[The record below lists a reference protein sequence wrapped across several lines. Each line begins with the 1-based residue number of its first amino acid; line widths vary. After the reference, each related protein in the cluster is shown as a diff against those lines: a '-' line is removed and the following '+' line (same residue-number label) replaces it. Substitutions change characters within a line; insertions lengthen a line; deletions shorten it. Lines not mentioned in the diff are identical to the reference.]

1 MTTELPQIKPTVG
14 ALSDLEHRLGV
25 KRHDLA
31 ELLQSR
37 PDLYSPFN
45 LPKKQH
51 PYPGK
56 LRRLKALEP
65 VKYRPIDN
73 PVKQLKD
80 IQKRILATILKRVEL
95 PAYLFGAVAGKTLLG
110 HAEQHIQNQ
119 SSTVVRM
126 DISSYYPNITCL
138 HVYYVWHVVLHCP
151 PATARL
157 LTELTTFDY
166 HLPQGAPTSPAIAN
180 IFLASIY
187 APVCLVSEKAGLTI
201 TTWVDDLIFSG
212 AEARS
217 VMETVRATL
226 AANDFKMAPEKRE
239 IFGPKDEKNFTGTR
253 LGRFEVRVP
262 HKKMSDLRAAIHRL
276 VTGGVEPCDIDRYRK
291 NLCAR
296 IAHIGTIHKGDAAKI
311 RQHAARSGV
320 ALK

>member
-1 MTTELPQIKPTVG
+1 MTTEPFLTIPTVG

-25 KRHDLA
+25 KRHALA

-45 LPKKQH
+45 LQKKQH

-56 LRRLKALEP
+56 SRRLKALEP

-110 HAEQHIQNQ
+110 HAEQHIPNQ
-119 SSTVVRM
+119 GSTVVRM
-126 DISSYYPNITCL
+126 DISSYYPNITCT
-138 HVYYVWHVVLHCP
+138 HVYFVWNVMLGCP
-151 PATARL
+151 PPVARL
-157 LTELTTFDY
+157 LTELTTFEY
-166 HLPQGAPTSPAIAN
+166 RLPQGAPTSPAIAN

-187 APVCLVSEKAGLTI
+187 APVCLASERAGLTI

-212 AEARS
+212 AEART

-226 AANDFKMAPEKRE
+226 AANGFKMAPEKRE

-253 LGRFEVRVP
+253 LGRFVVRVP
-262 HKKMSDLRAAIHRL
+262 HKKMSDLRTAIFRL
-276 VTGGVEPCDIDRYRK
+276 AIGAVEPNDLDKYRR

-296 IAHIGTIHKGDAAKI
+296 IAHIGTIHKGDATKVRRYAAKLRI
-311 RQHAARSGV
+311 V
-320 ALK
+320 VK